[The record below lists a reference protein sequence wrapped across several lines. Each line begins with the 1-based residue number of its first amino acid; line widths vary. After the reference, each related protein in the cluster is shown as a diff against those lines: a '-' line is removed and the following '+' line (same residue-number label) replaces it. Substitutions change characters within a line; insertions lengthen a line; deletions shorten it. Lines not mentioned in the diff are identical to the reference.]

1 MHADLDI
8 FNSINSG
15 QVFLWRR
22 EDRRWLGVNGDDVLE
37 IDERGDPSSLKK
49 SARDFFRLDD
59 DYAKILADISRDP
72 VVRNSVGRYRGLR
85 LLRQDPFQCYITFIV
100 SANSSIPNIKT
111 RLERLCS
118 VFGKE
123 AGAGQDRLC
132 LFPTPQKLAKA
143 PISELLSCGLGYRA
157 KFVKSASELVSEG
170 RLDLE
175 SLRRLSYE
183 EARAGLVGV
192 AGIGN
197 KVADCIMLFSLEK
210 LDAFPLDTWI
220 LKALDRFYAGKF
232 RTGKSLTDGRYL
244 RLHEEIGGHFGEY
257 AGFAQQFLFKTIRDQ
272 SQKRW
277 LQN

>member
-1 MHADLDI
+1 MHADLDV

-15 QVFLWRR
+15 QVFLWKR
-22 EDRRWLGVNGDDVLE
+22 EDRRWHGVNGNDVLE
-37 IDERGDPSSLKK
+37 VDERGDPSALKK
-49 SARDFFRLDD
+49 TARDFFRLDD
-59 DYAKILADISRDP
+59 DYAKMLADISRDP
-72 VVRNSVGRYRGLR
+72 VVRSSVGRYRGLR

-123 AGAGQDRLC
+123 ARAGQDRLC
-132 LFPTPQKLAKA
+132 LFPTPQRLAKA

-175 SLRRLSYE
+175 SLRGLSYE
-183 EARAGLVGV
+183 EARAELVGV

-197 KVADCIMLFSLEK
+197 KVADCVMLFSLEK

-220 LKALDRFYAGKF
+220 LKALDSRYAGRF

-244 RLHEEIGGHFGEY
+244 RLHGEIRGHFGEY
-257 AGFAQQFLFKTIRDQ
+257 AGLAQQFLFKMIRDQ

-277 LQN
+277 LQD